1 MDNIQMEPIKKKYTN
16 ILVALLIVVVLL
28 ISGSIFLV
36 MWGITSYKDGILL
49 RKEKNRIE
57 QSYGDNR
64 QLVNLEGH
72 IPVEINIIDLNLE
85 YSDEDSD
92 NISVLIEIKN
102 KSKYDDVE
110 VSISKSRLESDR
122 TFVTSENYSY
132 TMLGHGETEIIEYE
146 ISRYFD
152 EGDKRD
158 TSIYLDADIYCNS
171 QTNWDDEDYY
181 NKYINLINGVI
192 YWDSE
197 YSITDVKEMQL
208 DKR

>member
-36 MWGITSYKDGILL
+36 IWGITSYKDGILL

-92 NISVLIEIKN
+92 NISVLVEIIN
-102 KSKYDDVE
+102 KSKFDDIE
-110 VSISKSRLESDR
+110 VSMSKSKLESDR

-132 TMLGHGETEIIEYE
+132 IMLEHGETKIVEYE

-152 EGDKRD
+152 EEDKRD

-171 QTNWDDEDYY
+171 QTNWYDEDYY
-181 NKYINLINGVI
+181 NKYTNLINGAI
-192 YWDSE
+192 YWDSD
-197 YSITDVKEMQL
+197 YNITDVKEMQL

>member
-36 MWGITSYKDGILL
+36 IWGITSYKDGILL
-49 RKEKNRIE
+49 RKEKNRLE
-57 QSYGDNR
+57 HSYGDNR
-64 QLVNLEGH
+64 QLVNLEER

-85 YSDEDSD
+85 YSDDDSD
-92 NISVLIEIKN
+92 NISILVEITN
-102 KSKYDDVE
+102 KSKFDSVE
-110 VSISKSRLESDR
+110 VSIYKSRLESDR

-132 TMLGHGETEIIEYE
+132 IRLEHGETETVEYE

-158 TSIYLDADIYCNS
+158 TSIYLDADIYCYG
-171 QTNWDDEDYY
+171 QTDWDDED
-181 NKYINLINGVI
+181 NRFINLTNGVI

-197 YSITDVKEMQL
+197 YNISDVKEMQL
-208 DKR
+208 ENK

>member
-36 MWGITSYKDGILL
+36 IWGITNYKDGILL
-49 RKEKNRIE
+49 RKEKNRLE
-57 QSYGDNR
+57 HSYSDNR
-64 QLVNLEGH
+64 QLVNLEER
-72 IPVEINIIDLNLE
+72 IPIEINIIDLNLE
-85 YSDEDSD
+85 YSNDDSD
-92 NISVLIEIKN
+92 NISILVEITN
-102 KSKYDDVE
+102 KSKFDGVE
-110 VSISKSRLESDR
+110 VSIYKSRLESDR

-132 TMLGHGETEIIEYE
+132 IRLEHGETETVEYE

-158 TSIYLDADIYCNS
+158 TSIYLDADIYCYG
-171 QTNWDDEDYY
+171 QTDWDDED
-181 NKYINLINGVI
+181 NRFINLTNGVI

-197 YSITDVKEMQL
+197 YNISDVKEMQL
-208 DKR
+208 ENK

>member
-36 MWGITSYKDGILL
+36 IWGITNYKDGILL
-49 RKEKNRIE
+49 RKEKNRLE
-57 QSYGDNR
+57 HSYGDNR
-64 QLVNLEGH
+64 QLVNLEER
-72 IPVEINIIDLNLE
+72 IPIEINIIDLNLE
-85 YSDEDSD
+85 YSNDDSD
-92 NISVLIEIKN
+92 NISILVEITN
-102 KSKYDDVE
+102 KSKFDGVE
-110 VSISKSRLESDR
+110 VSIYKSRLESDR

-132 TMLGHGETEIIEYE
+132 IRLEHGETETVEYE

-158 TSIYLDADIYCNS
+158 TSIYLDADIYCYG
-171 QTNWDDEDYY
+171 QTDWDDED
-181 NKYINLINGVI
+181 NRFINLTNGVI

-197 YSITDVKEMQL
+197 YNISDVKEMQL
-208 DKR
+208 ENK